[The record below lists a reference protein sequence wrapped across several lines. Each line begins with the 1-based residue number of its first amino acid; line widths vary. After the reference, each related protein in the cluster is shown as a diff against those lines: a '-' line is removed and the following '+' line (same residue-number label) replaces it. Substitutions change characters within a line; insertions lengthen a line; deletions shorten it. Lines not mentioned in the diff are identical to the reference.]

1 MFFACTHENKQK
13 LYFIFVFF
21 SQGFHAM
28 SEESL
33 DDDIPLTIDES
44 VGVDH
49 DDDDDDDDD
58 ADEEEEEE
66 TPIAAPS
73 PLKQK

>member
-1 MFFACTHENKQK
+1 
-13 LYFIFVFF
+13 
-21 SQGFHAM
+21 M

-44 VGVDH
+44 VGNE
-49 DDDDDDDDD
+49 DDED
-58 ADEEEEEE
+58 EEEE

-73 PLKQK
+73 PVKSS

>member
-1 MFFACTHENKQK
+1 MKINKS
-13 LYFIFVFF
+13 FISFLLFF

-58 ADEEEEEE
+58 DDADEEEEEE

>member
-1 MFFACTHENKQK
+1 
-13 LYFIFVFF
+13 
-21 SQGFHAM
+21 M

-44 VGVDH
+44 VGVDQN
-49 DDDDDDDDD
+49 DDDDDDD
-58 ADEEEEEE
+58 ADEDEEEE

-73 PLKQK
+73 PLKQKYVDNFLLRFLIYVY